1 MAQFEPVLMRGIGEL
16 DLTDLETYQRSGGFE
31 ALQKA
36 LRDMTPQAVAG
47 EVSASNLR
55 GRGGAGFPTGKKWS
69 FLPNDGRPRYL
80 VCNSDEAEPGTFKD
94 RMLLERTPF
103 QIIEGLLI
111 SAYAINAE
119 RVFMYIRGEFLE
131 GYRIFRRALEA
142 AKQARYVG
150 RKILDTDFSM
160 EIVMHRGAG
169 AYICGEETA
178 MLESIEGRRGEPRL
192 KPPFPANAGLYGMPT
207 VVNNVETMCCIPHI
221 IERGAQWFSS
231 IGPPKC
237 PGPKIIS
244 VSGHV
249 RKPGNYEVPMGIA
262 AGDLID
268 NYAGG
273 LLQGRTLKAV
283 QPGGGSSAAIFPE
296 DLQTGIDF
304 DSLAAKKTML
314 GSGGFVVM
322 DDTTCIVRA
331 SQTLARFFEHESC
344 GQCTPCREGG
354 QWVARMVSRLEAG
367 EGSASDLRVL
377 RTINDTITGTNLC
390 PLGDS
395 IMPFL
400 ASVLHRFPEEFEAH
414 VKLAGCPLRRSDASL
429 EQAS

>member
-1 MAQFEPVLMRGIGEL
+1 VADFEPVLTRGIGQV
-16 DLTDLETYQRSGGFE
+16 DLTDIENYKSAGGFSNLE
-31 ALQKA
+31 KA
-36 LRDMTPQAVAG
+36 LRQMTPEAVMG

-69 FLPNDGRPRYL
+69 FLPNDGRTRYL

-94 RMLLERTPF
+94 RMLLELTPF

-111 SAYAINAE
+111 SAYAIKAE
-119 RVFMYIRGEFLE
+119 KIFMYIRGEFLA
-131 GYRIFRRALEA
+131 GYRTFTAALE
-142 AKQARYVG
+142 QARLQGYLG
-150 RKILDTDFSM
+150 QRILGTDFSM
-160 EIVMHRGAG
+160 DVAVHRGAG

-178 MLESIEGRRGEPRL
+178 MLESLEGKRGEPRL

-207 VVNNVETMCCIPHI
+207 VVNNVETICCVPHI
-221 IERGAQWFSS
+221 IERGAQWFAS

-237 PGPKIIS
+237 PGPKLIS

-262 AGDLID
+262 AGELID
-268 NYAGG
+268 TYAGG
-273 LLQGRTLKAV
+273 LFPGRRLKAI
-283 QPGGGSSAAIFPE
+283 QPGGGSSAAIFEE
-296 DLQTGIDF
+296 DLNTGIDF
-304 DSLAAKKTML
+304 DSLAAKKSML

-322 DDTTCIVRA
+322 DDTTCMVRA
-331 SQTLARFFEHESC
+331 AQTLTRFFEHESC

-367 EGSASDLRVL
+367 EGSQSDLRVL
-377 RTINDTITGTNLC
+377 DTINSTITGTNLC

-400 ASVLHRFPEEFEAH
+400 GSVLARFPDEFQAH
-414 VKLAGCPLRRSDASL
+414 VRLAGCPLRTAAVEAAS
-429 EQAS
+429 

>member
-1 MAQFEPVLMRGIGEL
+1 MARFEPVLTRGIGES
-16 DLTDLETYQRSGGFE
+16 DLTDIETYRRSGGFTSLE
-31 ALQKA
+31 KA
-36 LRDMTPQAVAG
+36 LRGMTPEAIVG

-94 RMLLERTPF
+94 HMLLEFTPY
-103 QIIEGLLI
+103 QIIEGLII
-111 SAYAINAE
+111 SAYAIRAE
-119 RVFMYIRGEFLE
+119 KIFMYIRGEFLA
-131 GYRIFRRALEA
+131 GYRIFKAALEQ
-142 AKQARYVG
+142 AKLQGYVG
-150 RKILDTDFSM
+150 KRIMGTDFSID
-160 EIVMHRGAG
+160 IVTHRGAG

-178 MLESIEGRRGEPRL
+178 MLESIEGKRGEPRL

-207 VVNNVETMCCIPHI
+207 VVNNVETLCCVPHI
-221 IERGAQWFSS
+221 IERGAKWFAS
-231 IGPPKC
+231 IGPEKC

-249 RKPGNYEVPMGIA
+249 TKPGNYEVPMGIPA
-262 AGDLID
+262 RELID
-268 NYAGG
+268 DYAGG
-273 LLQGRTLKAV
+273 LLPGRRLKAI
-283 QPGGGSSAAIFPE
+283 QPGGGSSAAIFEE
-296 DLQTGIDF
+296 DLDTGIDF

-322 DDTTCIVRA
+322 DDTTCMVRA
-331 SQTLARFFEHESC
+331 AETLVRFFEHESC

-354 QWVARMVSRLEAG
+354 QWVARMVARLEAG

-377 RTINDTITGTNLC
+377 STINSTLTGTNLC

-400 ASVLHRFPEEFEAH
+400 GSVLRRFPEEFEAH
-414 VKLAGCPLRRSDASL
+414 VRLAGCPLRPAAVGAAS
-429 EQAS
+429 